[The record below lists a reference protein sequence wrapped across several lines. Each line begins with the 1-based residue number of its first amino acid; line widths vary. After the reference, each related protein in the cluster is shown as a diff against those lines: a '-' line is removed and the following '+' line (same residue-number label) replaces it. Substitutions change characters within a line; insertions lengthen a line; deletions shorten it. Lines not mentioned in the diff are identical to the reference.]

1 MICLCVTDELVMATL
16 CNRNKWFIP
25 GKLPHR
31 HKIVIAGNHE
41 LLFDENYVNFEKKRL
56 NPGYLKYI
64 EEERDISSTKKLLT
78 NCVYLQDSEVTVYGL
93 RIYGSPW

>member
-1 MICLCVTDELVMATL
+1 MATL
-16 CNRNKWFIP
+16 CDRSKWFIP

-41 LLFDENYVNFEKKRL
+41 LSFDEKYMNFEKKRKEVECSVRL
-56 NPGYLKYI
+56 DADYLEWFI
-64 EEERDISSTKKLLT
+64 ENRNISSTKELLT
-78 NCVYLQDSEVTVYGL
+78 NCVYLQDSEVIVCGL